1 MSRRRHVSW
10 VLAAAVMAIAL
21 ALTMPV
27 LSQGSAPAG
36 GATDYKAPRLAFG
49 HPDLQGVWANNNATP
64 LQRPKSLAGRKF
76 LTEAEV
82 AKLKARAGDLFNG
95 DGDAAFG
102 DEIFEAAL
110 SDREKYVADS
120 FDKDT
125 GNYNSFWL
133 VDRDFDN
140 RTSLIVD
147 PEDGRMPAFTKA
159 AEARN
164 AALAAARKAHPADS
178 WEDRPLNERC
188 ITFGFPDLLAGYN
201 SYYQIVQ
208 TKDYVAIAT
217 ERIHEIRVIPI
228 DGRPHAARNIRFLHG
243 DPRGR
248 WDGDTLV
255 IETTNF
261 TKAGGGSYL
270 GSATENL
277 RVTERFT
284 RMSPNA
290 VRYEITMDDPNTWT
304 RPWTL
309 MMPLRKSNEKI
320 YEYACHEGNV
330 GLEGILSGHRAQ
342 ERAAARTPGR

>member
-1 MSRRRHVSW
+1 MSRRRYVSS
-10 VLAAAVMAIAL
+10 VLAAAATAIAL
-21 ALTMPV
+21 ALTTPGF
-27 LSQGSAPAG
+27 SQG
-36 GATDYKAPRLAFG
+36 GAAAYKAPRLAFG

-64 LQRPKSLAGRKF
+64 LQRPKLLAERKF

-82 AKLKARAGDLFNG
+82 AKLKAKAGELFNG

-140 RTSLIVD
+140 RTSLIVN
-147 PEDGRMPAFTKA
+147 PEDGRIPPLTT
-159 AEARN
+159 EAQART
-164 AALAAARKAHPADS
+164 AALAAARKERPADS
-178 WEDRPLNERC
+178 WEDRPLSERC

-201 SYYQIVQ
+201 SYYQIAQ
-208 TKDYVAIAT
+208 TKEYVAIAT
-217 ERIHEIRVIPI
+217 ERIHDVRVIPI
-228 DGRPHAARNIRFLHG
+228 DGRPHAPKSIPFLHG
-243 DPRGR
+243 DSRGH
-248 WDGDTLV
+248 WEGETLV
-255 IETTNF
+255 VETTNF

-277 RVTERFT
+277 RIVERFT
-284 RMSPNA
+284 RMNPNA
-290 VRYEITMDDPNTWT
+290 VRYEITLEDPATWT

-309 MMPLRKSNEKI
+309 MIPLRKSNEKI

-330 GLEGILSGHRAQ
+330 GMVGILSGHRAQ
-342 ERAAARTPGR
+342 ERAATQTPRR

>member
-1 MSRRRHVSW
+1 MSRRRYVSW
-10 VLAAAVMAIAL
+10 VLVAGVVAIAIAL
-21 ALTMPV
+21 TTPV
-27 LSQGSAPAG
+27 FSQG
-36 GATDYKAPRLAFG
+36 GAAAYKAPRLAFG
-49 HPDLQGVWANNNATP
+49 DPDLQGVWANNNATP
-64 LQRPKSLAGRKF
+64 LQRPKMLADRKF

-82 AKLKARAGDLFNG
+82 AKLKARAGDLFSG

-110 SDREKYVADS
+110 SDRTKYVADS

-147 PEDGRMPAFTKA
+147 PEDGRIPPFTPE

-164 AALAAARKAHPADS
+164 TALAAARKAHPADS

-201 SYYQIVQ
+201 SYYQIAQ
-208 TKDYVAIAT
+208 SKTHVAIAT
-217 ERIHEIRVIPI
+217 ERIHDVRVIPI
-228 DGRPHAARNIRFLHG
+228 DGRPHAPKSIRFLHG
-243 DPRGR
+243 DSRGH
-248 WDGDTLV
+248 WEGETLV
-255 IETTNF
+255 VETTNF
-261 TKAGGGSYL
+261 TKAGGGSFL
-270 GSATENL
+270 GGATDSL
-277 RVTERFT
+277 RIVERFT
-284 RMSPNA
+284 RMSPKA
-290 VRYEITMDDPNTWT
+290 VRYEITMEDPATWT

-309 MMPLRKSNEKI
+309 MIPLRNSNEKI

-330 GLEGILSGHRAQ
+330 GMVGILSGHRAQ
-342 ERAAARTPGR
+342 ERAAAQKSRP